1 MPKPLNLEFHNWRL
15 WLAITCLIIAGTL
28 IPYKF
33 SVTLTPSLKH
43 RIYWLTRNPDKVV
56 RGDYI
61 LFHHKELAAKVGMKK
76 SEEMLK
82 VIGCNEGDQL
92 TVDEEKK
99 FYCNGEYLVRAKD
112 ISLKGEPLQH
122 FVFNGQIPKGVMFV
136 MGQHKDS
143 YDSRYFGFVEKNRIL
158 AKTYPIF

>member
-1 MPKPLNLEFHNWRL
+1 M
-15 WLAITCLIIAGTL
+15 AITCLLVAGTL
-28 IPYKF
+28 LPYKF

-56 RGDYI
+56 RGDYV

-92 TVDEEKK
+92 TVDAEKK

-143 YDSRYFGFVEKNRIL
+143 YDSRYFGFVDKNRIL
-158 AKTYPIF
+158 AKAYPIF

>member
-1 MPKPLNLEFHNWRL
+1 MPKQLNLDFRNWRL
-15 WLAITCLIIAGTL
+15 WLAITVLLVAGTL
-28 IPYKF
+28 LPYKI

-56 RGDYI
+56 RGDYV
-61 LFHHKELAAKVGMKK
+61 LFRHKELSDRMGMKK
-76 SEEMLK
+76 SEDVMKIL
-82 VIGCNEGDQL
+82 GCNEGELL
-92 TVDEEKK
+92 TVDVEKK

-122 FVFNGQIPKGVMFV
+122 FVFNGQVPKGVMFV

-143 YDSRYFGFVEKNRIL
+143 YDSRYFGFVDKSRIL
-158 AKTYPIF
+158 AKAYPIF

>member
-1 MPKPLNLEFHNWRL
+1 MPKPLDPDFRNWRL
-15 WLAITCLIIAGTL
+15 WLAITVLLVAGTL
-28 IPYKF
+28 LPYKI

-43 RIYWLTRNPDKVV
+43 RIYWLTRNPDRVV
-56 RGDYI
+56 RGDYV
-61 LFHHKELAAKVGMKK
+61 LFRHKELSDRMGMKK
-76 SEEMLK
+76 TEDVMKIL
-82 VIGCNEGDQL
+82 GCNEGDLL
-92 TVDEEKK
+92 TVDAEKK

-143 YDSRYFGFVEKNRIL
+143 YDSRYFGFVDKNRIL
-158 AKTYPIF
+158 AKAHPIF

>member
-1 MPKPLNLEFHNWRL
+1 MPKPLNLDFHNWRL
-15 WLAITCLIIAGTL
+15 WLAITCLIVAGTL

-43 RIYWLTRNPDKVV
+43 RIYWLTRDPDKVV
-56 RGDYI
+56 RGDYV

-92 TVDEEKK
+92 TVDAEKK

-122 FVFNGQIPKGVMFV
+122 FVFIGQIPKGVMFV

-158 AKTYPIF
+158 AKAYPIF

>member
-1 MPKPLNLEFHNWRL
+1 MPKPLNLDFHNWRL
-15 WLAITCLIIAGTL
+15 WMAITCLLVAGTL
-28 IPYKF
+28 LPYKF

-56 RGDYI
+56 RGDYV

-92 TVDEEKK
+92 TVDAEKK

-143 YDSRYFGFVEKNRIL
+143 YDSRYFGFVDKNRIL
-158 AKTYPIF
+158 AKAYPIF

>member
-1 MPKPLNLEFHNWRL
+1 M
-15 WLAITCLIIAGTL
+15 AITCLLVAGTL
-28 IPYKF
+28 LPYKF

-56 RGDYI
+56 RGDYV

-92 TVDEEKK
+92 TVDAEKK
-99 FYCNGEYLVRAKD
+99 FYCNGEYMVRAKD

-143 YDSRYFGFVEKNRIL
+143 YDSRYFGFVDKNRIL
-158 AKTYPIF
+158 AKAYPIF

>member
-1 MPKPLNLEFHNWRL
+1 M
-15 WLAITCLIIAGTL
+15 AITCLLVAGTL
-28 IPYKF
+28 LPYKF

-56 RGDYI
+56 RGDYV

-92 TVDEEKK
+92 TVDAEKK
-99 FYCNGEYLVRAKD
+99 FYCNGEYMVRAKD

-143 YDSRYFGFVEKNRIL
+143 FDSRYFGFVDKNRIL
-158 AKTYPIF
+158 AKAYPIF

>member
-1 MPKPLNLEFHNWRL
+1 MPKPLNLDFHNWRL
-15 WLAITCLIIAGTL
+15 WMAITCLLVAGTL
-28 IPYKF
+28 LPYKF

-43 RIYWLTRNPDKVV
+43 RIYWLTRNPEKVV
-56 RGDYI
+56 RGDYV

-82 VIGCNEGDQL
+82 VLGCNEGDQL
-92 TVDEEKK
+92 TVDAEKK
-99 FYCNGEYLVRAKD
+99 FYCNGEYMIRAKD

-136 MGQHKDS
+136 LGQHKDS
-143 YDSRYFGFVEKNRIL
+143 YDSRYFGFVDKNRIL
-158 AKTYPIF
+158 AKAYPIF

>member
-1 MPKPLNLEFHNWRL
+1 MPKPLNLDFHNWRL
-15 WLAITCLIIAGTL
+15 WLAITCLIVAGTL

-56 RGDYI
+56 RGDYV
-61 LFHHKELAAKVGMKK
+61 LFHHKEFATKVGMKK

-92 TVDEEKK
+92 TVDAEKK

-143 YDSRYFGFVEKNRIL
+143 YDSRYFGFVDKNRIL
-158 AKTYPIF
+158 AKAYPIF